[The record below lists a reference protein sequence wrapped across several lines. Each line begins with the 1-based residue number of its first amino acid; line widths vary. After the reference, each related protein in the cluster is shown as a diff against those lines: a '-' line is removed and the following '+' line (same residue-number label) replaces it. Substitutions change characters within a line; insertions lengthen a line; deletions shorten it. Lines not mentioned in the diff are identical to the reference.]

1 MYVCLCHGVTDR
13 DIRQA
18 VFDGAVTMR
27 DLARDLGVATEC
39 GRCACSANQVRKQ
52 SLLQISEPELVAA

>member
-27 DLARDLGVATEC
+27 DLGVATEC

-52 SLLQISEPELVAA
+52 PLLQISEPELVAA